1 MASDDILLDA
11 EDRMEK
17 TLDNLKDQ
25 FRTIRSGRASMGLV
39 EQLRVDYYGTPT
51 HLKAMANISV
61 PDARSILIR
70 PFDPSA
76 CGDVEKAILQS
87 DLGMNPNSDGKLI
100 RLNVPPLSE
109 ERRRKIVGQIKGM
122 AEESKTSVRNIRRD
136 ANKAID
142 KGKKDGTLTEDDV
155 FGAKEAVQ
163 EFTNDYEKKID
174 EALDSKSKEM
184 MEV

>member
-1 MASDDILLDA
+1 MASDDILLDT

-17 TLDNLKDQ
+17 TLENLKDQ
-25 FRTIRSGRASMGLV
+25 FRTIRSGRASGGLV

-51 HLKAMANISV
+51 PLKAMANISI

-76 CGDVEKAILQS
+76 CSDIEKAILQS

-122 AEESKTSVRNIRRD
+122 TEDSKTSVRNIRRD

-142 KGKKDGTLTEDDV
+142 KEKKDGTMTEDDA
-155 FGAKEAVQ
+155 FATKEAVQ
-163 EFTNDYEKKID
+163 ELTNDYEKKID
-174 EALDSKSKEM
+174 DTLDSKSKEM